1 MEQLEGLHACYHKH
15 WWCRLRMCLYFK
27 RCHTFC
33 NVVTLLILVIS
44 MIVGSAWKDS
54 FVMVALTAA
63 ATFVKGWNDFK
74 KCPHKMDMCRFAYTT
89 YGKTLIELRKDARV
103 QDFDINPFLIKM
115 QTLDELV
122 TDFAPPVFD
131 RYKQLYVMKFLK

>member
-1 MEQLEGLHACYHKH
+1 MEQLEGLHACYHKP
-15 WWCRLRMCLYFK
+15 WWCRLQMYLYFK

-44 MIVGSAWKDS
+44 MIVGSAWKES

-63 ATFVKGWNDFK
+63 ATFVKGWSDFK
-74 KCPHKMDMCRFAYTT
+74 KYPHKMDMCRFAYTT
-89 YGKTLIELRKDARV
+89 YEKTLIELRKDARV
-103 QDFDINPFLIKM
+103 QDFDINTFLIKM
-115 QTLDELV
+115 QALDELV